1 MKIVKYSRGRWS
13 CHSFSLLDY
22 IILTWF
28 KRAKPQIYCFLMG
41 ESKALGFEN
50 DENYD
55 EKSSKNEKSGKSPGS
70 SQIMSGMF
78 RNIGKRFLMENK
90 LPEHVKNDEQ
100 NENLKLS

>member
-1 MKIVKYSRGRWS
+1 MKIVKYKRGRLS
-13 CHSFSLLDY
+13 CDSFSTQDY

-28 KRAKPQIYCFLMG
+28 KRAKPQIYCFLVG
-41 ESKALGFEN
+41 ESMFLGSQN

-90 LPEHVKNDEQ
+90 LPEHMKND
-100 NENLKLS
+100 

>member
-1 MKIVKYSRGRWS
+1 
-13 CHSFSLLDY
+13 
-22 IILTWF
+22 
-28 KRAKPQIYCFLMG
+28 MG
-41 ESKALGFEN
+41 ESNFMDFQN

-70 SQIMSGMF
+70 SQIISGMF

-100 NENLKLS
+100 NENFKLA